1 MGTWWI
7 TACSVLVIAA
17 GLVGALAWQIARE
30 VDHLTSSVVALRATR
45 TEVRALDARR
55 TAQVSNRWTSTGPR
69 PR

>member
-7 TACSVLVIAA
+7 TACSMLMIAA

-30 VDHLTSSVVALRATR
+30 VDHLTASVVALRVTR
-45 TEVRALDARR
+45 AEVRSLDARR
-55 TAQVSNRWTSTGPR
+55 TAHVSNRWTSTGPH